1 MDDLLPQIKSMLA
14 EALGDDRTAAE
25 LGDDADIIRE
35 LGMDSIQLINF
46 LFMVEE
52 RFDVELDFD
61 RLDIE
66 GLYSVRAFC
75 GFVLSHVNALA

>member
-14 EALGDDRTAAE
+14 EALGDGWAAEE

-46 LFMVEE
+46 LFMVEDK
-52 RFDVELDFD
+52 FDVELDFD

-66 GLYSVRAFC
+66 GLYSIRAFC
-75 GFVLSHVNALA
+75 GFVLAHVNALA

>member
-1 MDDLLPQIKSMLA
+1 MDDILPQVKSMLVQ
-14 EALGDDRTAAE
+14 ALGDDRTAEE

-52 RFDVELDFD
+52 RFHVELDFD

-75 GFVLSHVNALA
+75 AFVLSHVNAPA

>member
-14 EALGDDRTAAE
+14 EALGDDWTAEE

-35 LGMDSIQLINF
+35 LGMDSIQLISF

-66 GLYSVRAFC
+66 GLYSIRAFC
-75 GFVLSHVNALA
+75 GFVLS